1 MKASRFALPLVMAL
15 ALTAGSA
22 TVFAASPNSD
32 QPHAGMPMNGSSNMP
47 MNGMMGGY
55 GMPMNGN
62 PNMPMNGMMGGYGM
76 PMNGDPNMPMGGMMG
91 PGMMRGMPMGGMMGP
106 GMMRGMPMGGMM
118 GPGMMGGMPMGGM
131 MGPGM
136 MGGMPMGGMMGP
148 GMMGGMPMGGM
159 MGPGM
164 MGGMPMGGMCGMMG
178 GMNGGFRGMLSPEG
192 QGRFDKIMSDYR
204 PRMDQ
209 LRGQLFVKNAE
220 LCALWRAATPDVKAV
235 SSAAGE
241 VSKLD
246 AQFRSLTDELQKTL
260 EKDVYAPE
268 RKAWEEKMKAL
279 APNPQTPRK

>member
-1 MKASRFALPLVMAL
+1 MKASIFALPLVMAL

-32 QPHAGMPMNGSSNMP
+32 QPHAGMPMNGSSNMSMNGMMGGYGMPMNGNPIMP

-62 PNMPMNGMMGGYGM
+62 PN
-76 PMNGDPNMPMGGMMG
+76 
-91 PGMMRGMPMGGMMGP
+91 
-106 GMMRGMPMGGMM
+106 
-118 GPGMMGGMPMGGM
+118 MPMGGM

>member
-76 PMNGDPNMPMGGMMG
+76 PMNGNPN
-91 PGMMRGMPMGGMMGP
+91 MPMGGMMGP

-118 GPGMMGGMPMGGM
+118 GPGMMGGMPMG
-131 MGPGM
+131 
-136 MGGMPMGGMMGP
+136 
-148 GMMGGMPMGGM
+148 
-159 MGPGM
+159 
-164 MGGMPMGGMCGMMG
+164 GMMG

>member
-62 PNMPMNGMMGGYGM
+62 PS
-76 PMNGDPNMPMGGMMG
+76 
-91 PGMMRGMPMGGMMGP
+91 MPMGGMMGP

-131 MGPGM
+131 CGM
-136 MGGMPMGGMMGP
+136 MGGMN
-148 GMMGGMPMGGM
+148 
-159 MGPGM
+159 
-164 MGGMPMGGMCGMMG
+164 G

-235 SSAAGE
+235 GSAAGE

>member
-76 PMNGDPNMPMGGMMG
+76 PMNGNPN
-91 PGMMRGMPMGGMMGP
+91 MPMGGMMGP

-131 MGPGM
+131 CGM
-136 MGGMPMGGMMGP
+136 MGGMN
-148 GMMGGMPMGGM
+148 
-159 MGPGM
+159 
-164 MGGMPMGGMCGMMG
+164 G

>member
-76 PMNGDPNMPMGGMMG
+76 PMNGNPS
-91 PGMMRGMPMGGMMGP
+91 MPMGGMMGP

-159 MGPGM
+159 CGM
-164 MGGMPMGGMCGMMG
+164 MGGMNG

-209 LRGQLFVKNAE
+209 LSGQLFVKNAE

-235 SSAAGE
+235 GSAAGE

>member
-32 QPHAGMPMNGSSNMP
+32 QPHAGMPMNGSSNMS

-76 PMNGDPNMPMGGMMG
+76 PMNGNPNMPMG
-91 PGMMRGMPMGGMMGP
+91 
-106 GMMRGMPMGGMM
+106 
-118 GPGMMGGMPMGGM
+118 
-131 MGPGM
+131 
-136 MGGMPMGGMMGP
+136 
-148 GMMGGMPMGGM
+148 
-159 MGPGM
+159 
-164 MGGMPMGGMCGMMG
+164 GMMG

>member
-15 ALTAGSA
+15 ALTAGSGS
-22 TVFAASPNSD
+22 VFAASPNSD

-62 PNMPMNGMMGGYGM
+62 SNMPMNGMMG
-76 PMNGDPNMPMGGMMG
+76 
-91 PGMMRGMPMGGMMGP
+91 PGMMR
-106 GMMRGMPMGGMM
+106 
-118 GPGMMGGMPMGGM
+118 
-131 MGPGM
+131 
-136 MGGMPMGGMMGP
+136 GMPMGGMMGP

-192 QGRFDKIMSDYR
+192 QARFDKIMSDYR

-220 LCALWRAATPDVKAV
+220 LCALWRASTPDVKAV

>member
-32 QPHAGMPMNGSSNMP
+32 QPHAGMPMNGSSNMS

-76 PMNGDPNMPMGGMMG
+76 PMNGNPNMPMGGMMG
-91 PGMMRGMPMGGMMGP
+91 PGMMR
-106 GMMRGMPMGGMM
+106 
-118 GPGMMGGMPMGGM
+118 
-131 MGPGM
+131 
-136 MGGMPMGGMMGP
+136 GMPMGGMMGP

>member
-32 QPHAGMPMNGSSNMP
+32 QPHAGMPMNGSSNMQ

-62 PNMPMNGMMGGYGM
+62 PN
-76 PMNGDPNMPMGGMMG
+76 
-91 PGMMRGMPMGGMMGP
+91 MPMGGMMGP

-148 GMMGGMPMGGM
+148 GM
-159 MGPGM
+159 
-164 MGGMPMGGMCGMMG
+164 MGGMCGMMG

>member
-62 PNMPMNGMMGGYGM
+62 PNMPM
-76 PMNGDPNMPMGGMMG
+76 GGMMG
-91 PGMMRGMPMGGMMGP
+91 PGMMR
-106 GMMRGMPMGGMM
+106 
-118 GPGMMGGMPMGGM
+118 
-131 MGPGM
+131 
-136 MGGMPMGGMMGP
+136 
-148 GMMGGMPMGGM
+148 GMPMGGM

>member
-22 TVFAASPNSD
+22 TVFAVSPNSD

-47 MNGMMGGY
+47 MNGMMGG
-55 GMPMNGN
+55 
-62 PNMPMNGMMGGYGM
+62 
-76 PMNGDPNMPMGGMMG
+76 
-91 PGMMRGMPMGGMMGP
+91 
-106 GMMRGMPMGGMM
+106 MPMGGMM
-118 GPGMMGGMPMGGM
+118 GPGMMGGMC
-131 MGPGM
+131 GM
-136 MGGMPMGGMMGP
+136 MGGMN
-148 GMMGGMPMGGM
+148 
-159 MGPGM
+159 
-164 MGGMPMGGMCGMMG
+164 G

-235 SSAAGE
+235 GSAAGE

>member
-76 PMNGDPNMPMGGMMG
+76 PMNGNPN
-91 PGMMRGMPMGGMMGP
+91 MPMGGMMGP

-136 MGGMPMGGMMGP
+136 MGGMCGMMGP
-148 GMMGGMPMGGM
+148 GM
-159 MGPGM
+159 
-164 MGGMPMGGMCGMMG
+164 MGGMCGMMG

>member
-62 PNMPMNGMMGGYGM
+62 PS
-76 PMNGDPNMPMGGMMG
+76 MPMGGMMG
-91 PGMMRGMPMGGMMGP
+91 PGMMR
-106 GMMRGMPMGGMM
+106 
-118 GPGMMGGMPMGGM
+118 
-131 MGPGM
+131 
-136 MGGMPMGGMMGP
+136 GMPMGGMMGP

>member
-62 PNMPMNGMMGGYGM
+62 PS
-76 PMNGDPNMPMGGMMG
+76 
-91 PGMMRGMPMGGMMGP
+91 
-106 GMMRGMPMGGMM
+106 MPMGGMM

-136 MGGMPMGGMMGP
+136 MS
-148 GMMGGMPMGGM
+148 GMPMGGM

>member
-76 PMNGDPNMPMGGMMG
+76 PMNGNPS
-91 PGMMRGMPMGGMMGP
+91 
-106 GMMRGMPMGGMM
+106 
-118 GPGMMGGMPMGGM
+118 
-131 MGPGM
+131 
-136 MGGMPMGGMMGP
+136 
-148 GMMGGMPMGGM
+148 MPMGGM

-164 MGGMPMGGMCGMMG
+164 MGGMPMGGMCGMMGGMNG

-235 SSAAGE
+235 GSAAGE

-279 APNPQTPRK
+279 APNPQAPRK

>member
-32 QPHAGMPMNGSSNMP
+32 QPHAGMPMNGSSNMQ

-76 PMNGDPNMPMGGMMG
+76 PMNGNPN
-91 PGMMRGMPMGGMMGP
+91 MPMGGMMGP

-148 GMMGGMPMGGM
+148 GM
-159 MGPGM
+159 
-164 MGGMPMGGMCGMMG
+164 MGGMCGMMG

-268 RKAWEEKMKAL
+268 RKAWEETMKAL

>member
-32 QPHAGMPMNGSSNMP
+32 QPHAGMPMNGSSNMQ

-76 PMNGDPNMPMGGMMG
+76 PMNGNPN
-91 PGMMRGMPMGGMMGP
+91 
-106 GMMRGMPMGGMM
+106 MPMGGMM

-136 MGGMPMGGMMGP
+136 MGV
-148 GMMGGMPMGGM
+148 
-159 MGPGM
+159 
-164 MGGMPMGGMCGMMG
+164 MCGMMG

>member
-55 GMPMNGN
+55 GMPMNG
-62 PNMPMNGMMGGYGM
+62 MMGGYGM
-76 PMNGDPNMPMGGMMG
+76 PMNGNSN
-91 PGMMRGMPMGGMMGP
+91 MPMGGMMGP

-148 GMMGGMPMGGM
+148 GMMGGMCGM
-159 MGPGM
+159 
-164 MGGMPMGGMCGMMG
+164 MGGMCGMMG

>member
-62 PNMPMNGMMGGYGM
+62 PS
-76 PMNGDPNMPMGGMMG
+76 
-91 PGMMRGMPMGGMMGP
+91 MPMGGMMGP

-118 GPGMMGGMPMGGM
+118 GPGMMGGM
-131 MGPGM
+131 
-136 MGGMPMGGMMGP
+136 
-148 GMMGGMPMGGM
+148 

-164 MGGMPMGGMCGMMG
+164 MGGMPMGGMCGMMGGMNG

-235 SSAAGE
+235 GSAAGE

>member
-76 PMNGDPNMPMGGMMG
+76 PMNGNPNMPMGGMMG

-106 GMMRGMPMGGMM
+106 GM
-118 GPGMMGGMPMGGM
+118 
-131 MGPGM
+131 
-136 MGGMPMGGMMGP
+136 
-148 GMMGGMPMGGM
+148 
-159 MGPGM
+159 
-164 MGGMPMGGMCGMMG
+164 MGGMCGMMG

-235 SSAAGE
+235 GSAAGE

>member
-76 PMNGDPNMPMGGMMG
+76 PMNGNPN
-91 PGMMRGMPMGGMMGP
+91 
-106 GMMRGMPMGGMM
+106 
-118 GPGMMGGMPMGGM
+118 
-131 MGPGM
+131 
-136 MGGMPMGGMMGP
+136 
-148 GMMGGMPMGGM
+148 MPMGGM

>member
-62 PNMPMNGMMGGYGM
+62 PNMPMNGMMGG
-76 PMNGDPNMPMGGMMG
+76 
-91 PGMMRGMPMGGMMGP
+91 
-106 GMMRGMPMGGMM
+106 MPMGGMM

-136 MGGMPMGGMMGP
+136 
-148 GMMGGMPMGGM
+148 
-159 MGPGM
+159 
-164 MGGMPMGGMCGMMG
+164 MGGMCGMMG

>member
-1 MKASRFALPLVMAL
+1 MKASIFALPLVMAL

-32 QPHAGMPMNGSSNMP
+32 QPHAGMPMNGSSNMS

-62 PNMPMNGMMGGYGM
+62 PNMPM
-76 PMNGDPNMPMGGMMG
+76 GGMMG
-91 PGMMRGMPMGGMMGP
+91 PGMMR
-106 GMMRGMPMGGMM
+106 
-118 GPGMMGGMPMGGM
+118 
-131 MGPGM
+131 
-136 MGGMPMGGMMGP
+136 GMPMGGMMGP

>member
-76 PMNGDPNMPMGGMMG
+76 PMNGNPNMPMGGMMG
-91 PGMMRGMPMGGMMGP
+91 SGMMR
-106 GMMRGMPMGGMM
+106 
-118 GPGMMGGMPMGGM
+118 
-131 MGPGM
+131 
-136 MGGMPMGGMMGP
+136 GMPMGGMMGP

>member
-62 PNMPMNGMMGGYGM
+62 PNMPM
-76 PMNGDPNMPMGGMMG
+76 
-91 PGMMRGMPMGGMMGP
+91 GGMMGP

-148 GMMGGMPMGGM
+148 GM
-159 MGPGM
+159 
-164 MGGMPMGGMCGMMG
+164 MGGMCGMMG

>member
-15 ALTAGSA
+15 ALTAGSGS
-22 TVFAASPNSD
+22 VFAASPNSD

-62 PNMPMNGMMGGYGM
+62 SNMPMNGMMG
-76 PMNGDPNMPMGGMMG
+76 
-91 PGMMRGMPMGGMMGP
+91 PGMMR
-106 GMMRGMPMGGMM
+106 
-118 GPGMMGGMPMGGM
+118 
-131 MGPGM
+131 
-136 MGGMPMGGMMGP
+136 
-148 GMMGGMPMGGM
+148 GMPMGGM

-192 QGRFDKIMSDYR
+192 QARFDKIMSDYR

-220 LCALWRAATPDVKAV
+220 LCALWRASTPDVKAV

>member
-1 MKASRFALPLVMAL
+1 MM
-15 ALTAGSA
+15 GGY
-22 TVFAASPNSD
+22 
-32 QPHAGMPMNGSSNMP
+32 GMPMNGNPSMP

-62 PNMPMNGMMGGYGM
+62 PS
-76 PMNGDPNMPMGGMMG
+76 
-91 PGMMRGMPMGGMMGP
+91 MPMGGMMGP

-131 MGPGM
+131 CGM
-136 MGGMPMGGMMGP
+136 MGGMN
-148 GMMGGMPMGGM
+148 
-159 MGPGM
+159 
-164 MGGMPMGGMCGMMG
+164 G

-235 SSAAGE
+235 GSAAGE

>member
-62 PNMPMNGMMGGYGM
+62 PS
-76 PMNGDPNMPMGGMMG
+76 
-91 PGMMRGMPMGGMMGP
+91 
-106 GMMRGMPMGGMM
+106 
-118 GPGMMGGMPMGGM
+118 
-131 MGPGM
+131 
-136 MGGMPMGGMMGP
+136 
-148 GMMGGMPMGGM
+148 MPMGGM

-178 GMNGGFRGMLSPEG
+178 GMNGGMNGGFRGMLSPDG

-235 SSAAGE
+235 GSAAGE

>member
-76 PMNGDPNMPMGGMMG
+76 PMNGNPS
-91 PGMMRGMPMGGMMGP
+91 
-106 GMMRGMPMGGMM
+106 
-118 GPGMMGGMPMGGM
+118 
-131 MGPGM
+131 
-136 MGGMPMGGMMGP
+136 
-148 GMMGGMPMGGM
+148 MPMGGM

-178 GMNGGFRGMLSPEG
+178 GMNGGMNGGFRRMLSPEG

-220 LCALWRAATPDVKAV
+220 LCALWRAATPDVKSV
-235 SSAAGE
+235 GSAAGE

>member
-76 PMNGDPNMPMGGMMG
+76 PMNGNPN
-91 PGMMRGMPMGGMMGP
+91 
-106 GMMRGMPMGGMM
+106 MPMGGMM

-148 GMMGGMPMGGM
+148 GM
-159 MGPGM
+159 
-164 MGGMPMGGMCGMMG
+164 MGGMCGMMG

>member
-32 QPHAGMPMNGSSNMP
+32 QPHAGMPMNGSSNMQ

-76 PMNGDPNMPMGGMMG
+76 PMNGNPNMPMGGMMG

-106 GMMRGMPMGGMM
+106 GI
-118 GPGMMGGMPMGGM
+118 MGGMPMGGM

-148 GMMGGMPMGGM
+148 GM
-159 MGPGM
+159 
-164 MGGMPMGGMCGMMG
+164 MGGMCGMMG

>member
-32 QPHAGMPMNGSSNMP
+32 QPHAGMPMNGSSNMS

-76 PMNGDPNMPMGGMMG
+76 PMNGNPN
-91 PGMMRGMPMGGMMGP
+91 
-106 GMMRGMPMGGMM
+106 
-118 GPGMMGGMPMGGM
+118 
-131 MGPGM
+131 
-136 MGGMPMGGMMGP
+136 
-148 GMMGGMPMGGM
+148 MPMGGM

-246 AQFRSLTDELQKTL
+246 AQFRSLTDELQRTL

>member
-62 PNMPMNGMMGGYGM
+62 PS
-76 PMNGDPNMPMGGMMG
+76 MPMGGMMG
-91 PGMMRGMPMGGMMGP
+91 PGMMRGMPMGGMV
-106 GMMRGMPMGGMM
+106 
-118 GPGMMGGMPMGGM
+118 
-131 MGPGM
+131 
-136 MGGMPMGGMMGP
+136 GGMMGP

-164 MGGMPMGGMCGMMG
+164 MGGMPMGGMCGMMGGMNG

-235 SSAAGE
+235 GSAAGE

>member
-1 MKASRFALPLVMAL
+1 
-15 ALTAGSA
+15 
-22 TVFAASPNSD
+22 
-32 QPHAGMPMNGSSNMP
+32 
-47 MNGMMGGY
+47 
-55 GMPMNGN
+55 
-62 PNMPMNGMMGGYGM
+62 
-76 PMNGDPNMPMGGMMG
+76 
-91 PGMMRGMPMGGMMGP
+91 
-106 GMMRGMPMGGMM
+106 MPMGGMM

-136 MGGMPMGGMMGP
+136 
-148 GMMGGMPMGGM
+148 
-159 MGPGM
+159 
-164 MGGMPMGGMCGMMG
+164 MGGMCGMMG

>member
-32 QPHAGMPMNGSSNMP
+32 QPHAGMPMNGSSNMS

-76 PMNGDPNMPMGGMMG
+76 PMNGNPNMPMGGMMG
-91 PGMMRGMPMGGMMGP
+91 PGMMR
-106 GMMRGMPMGGMM
+106 
-118 GPGMMGGMPMGGM
+118 
-131 MGPGM
+131 
-136 MGGMPMGGMMGP
+136 
-148 GMMGGMPMGGM
+148 
-159 MGPGM
+159 
-164 MGGMPMGGMCGMMG
+164 GMPMGGMCGMMG

>member
-76 PMNGDPNMPMGGMMG
+76 PMNGNPSMIMCVLMVHFIML
-91 PGMMRGMPMGGMMGP
+91 GMPLGV
-106 GMMRGMPMGGMM
+106 MM
-118 GPGMMGGMPMGGM
+118 GPGMMGC
-131 MGPGM
+131 
-136 MGGMPMGGMMGP
+136 
-148 GMMGGMPMGGM
+148 MPMGGM

-164 MGGMPMGGMCGMMG
+164 MGGMPMGGMCGMMGGMNG

-235 SSAAGE
+235 GSAAGE

>member
-76 PMNGDPNMPMGGMMG
+76 PMNGNPNMPMGGMMG

-106 GMMRGMPMGGMM
+106 GM
-118 GPGMMGGMPMGGM
+118 
-131 MGPGM
+131 
-136 MGGMPMGGMMGP
+136 
-148 GMMGGMPMGGM
+148 
-159 MGPGM
+159 
-164 MGGMPMGGMCGMMG
+164 MGGMCGMMG

>member
-62 PNMPMNGMMGGYGM
+62 PS
-76 PMNGDPNMPMGGMMG
+76 
-91 PGMMRGMPMGGMMGP
+91 
-106 GMMRGMPMGGMM
+106 
-118 GPGMMGGMPMGGM
+118 
-131 MGPGM
+131 
-136 MGGMPMGGMMGP
+136 
-148 GMMGGMPMGGM
+148 MPMGGM

-164 MGGMPMGGMCGMMG
+164 MGGMPMGGMCGMMGGMNG

-235 SSAAGE
+235 GSAAGE